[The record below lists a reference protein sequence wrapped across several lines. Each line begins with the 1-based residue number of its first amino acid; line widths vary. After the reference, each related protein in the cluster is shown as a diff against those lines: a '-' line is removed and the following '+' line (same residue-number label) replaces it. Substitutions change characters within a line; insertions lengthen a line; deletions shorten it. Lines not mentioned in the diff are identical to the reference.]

1 MSQILIIAS
10 YYQFW
15 PENLLES
22 RKNVRSLNPGE
33 WSACFEPGNPLK
45 SKKPFLTHWISLQ
58 INPPNHMRFYK
69 NFYFILPM
77 YALFNLVALI
87 VLLNCFY
94 CPIVFRELFNCEA
107 SHHSWSFHYHFT
119 TISLTLKSPSYV
131 FFHFSWHRKNAATKS
146 VFQLHPLSLV
156 WLFPYK
162 SFT

>member
-45 SKKPFLTHWISLQ
+45 SEKPFLTHWISLQ

-107 SHHSWSFHYHFT
+107 SHHSWSFNYHFPNSQVSILCLFLFLLASEKCCYKICLPIT
-119 TISLTLKSPSYV
+119 SPKSCVTVSL
-131 FFHFSWHRKNAATKS
+131 
-146 VFQLHPLSLV
+146 
-156 WLFPYK
+156 
-162 SFT
+162 